1 LNTAATELTD
11 LQNKAVVKQALIGT
25 VVNNDMANTLISN
38 ASTVGFRATTYN
50 LGNALAGTVLVNA
63 SLADVHYGTVAANTI
78 INFGSWPP
86 TGTQSNIQVR
96 LNVSNANAVITFSA
110 NVIASNNTGATTLEN
125 FVSNGGLVTVTAPY
139 GVSEMDYNIST
150 TDCGNTLY
158 IEPVNRPR
166 QSTQI
171 QQRIPSPVGAQGDV
185 AGTVCV
191 GTGLSQITC
200 TNTTNG
206 TNLITCNSTSE
217 FYIDMPISF
226 NGAVFGGIVDGA
238 TYYVKTINSITTF
251 TIAYLPAG
259 TTVPLSTS
267 SGTMYGNPISYMYV
281 CTDTYDA
288 VTVGPKTVI
297 STYSSNNEIVLNSIT
312 SLITNAPVQFNGT
325 PIGGLSTSIIYYIK
339 SIVSGNSSITVS
351 PTIFNG
357 VAGSVVNLSNATV
370 AANSACQATSYNG
383 TTIWKQIPLLVSTA
397 TAALT
402 DIAVSGN
409 ATIGGNAV
417 INGNL
422 TVNGTYT
429 YENVSSLS
437 IEDPIISLGR
447 GPNNTALV
455 SNDNKDRGEQLW
467 YYSGSEK
474 SAFIGWDDSQGKLI
488 AAADVSIASEVVTVN
503 SYGNFAVGNLD
514 SVNISSGNISA
525 SNVTATTFT
534 GALVGSATTAG
545 TVTTNAQP
553 NITSTGTLT
562 SLVVTGNIDAG
573 NFNTSGTFTASNFT
587 GNVIA
592 NNLSVSGTANIPTVA
607 GIRIGGG
614 LNGYYLVTDGTGN
627 LSWVSGG
634 GSGVGVVAGSNSQ
647 IQYNN
652 AGSFGATAGF
662 TFNSATNLLSAPG
675 GISAVGNVTAGNIVT
690 SGSLSVSG
698 NANVG
703 NLGTAGII
711 ISSIVTG
718 TAPLSV
724 VSTTQVAN
732 LNVDQLD
739 GYHADINPTASTV
752 SVRDANANLSA
763 NNYNATGLVTVTG
776 NITGGNL
783 VTGGVLS
790 VTGNANIGNLGIAGI
805 ITVNGNA
812 NVGNLGTSGN
822 ITGGN
827 VTSNNYVIVSTSNS
841 ITAAGTTQSDATQLT
856 KSINIV
862 TTVPASSGVK
872 LPSAEAGMRIIV
884 RNSTSTA
891 LNVYP
896 NTGAAIEPALANAAY
911 TLNAT
916 TSMEFFCS
924 TGGASGQWFT
934 LF

>member
-1 LNTAATELTD
+1 
-11 LQNKAVVKQALIGT
+11 
-25 VVNNDMANTLISN
+25 
-38 ASTVGFRATTYN
+38 
-50 LGNALAGTVLVNA
+50 
-63 SLADVHYGTVAANTI
+63 
-78 INFGSWPP
+78 
-86 TGTQSNIQVR
+86 
-96 LNVSNANAVITFSA
+96 
-110 NVIASNNTGATTLEN
+110 
-125 FVSNGGLVTVTAPY
+125 
-139 GVSEMDYNIST
+139 MDYNIST

-185 AGTVCV
+185 VGTVCV

-325 PIGGLSTSIIYYIK
+325 PIGGLSASIIYYIK

-422 TVNGTYT
+422 TVNGTYI

-447 GPNNTALV
+447 GPNNAALV
-455 SNDNKDRGEQLW
+455 SDDNKDRGEQLW

-488 AAADVSIASEVVTVN
+488 AATDVSIASEVVTVN
-503 SYGNFAVGNLD
+503 SYGNFVVGNLEA
-514 SVNISSGNISA
+514 SNISSVTSLSVVG
-525 SNVTATTFT
+525 NVTA
-534 GALVGSATTAG
+534 
-545 TVTTNAQP
+545 
-553 NITSTGTLT
+553 
-562 SLVVTGNIDAG
+562 G
-573 NFNTSGTFTASNFT
+573 NFITSGTFTASSFS
-587 GNVIA
+587 GNVVA

-634 GSGVGVVAGSNSQ
+634 GSGSGVVAGSNQQ

-652 AGSFGATAGF
+652 SGSFGATAGF
-662 TFNSATNLLSAPG
+662 TFNSVTSLLSAPG
-675 GISAVGNVTAGNIVT
+675 AISATGNITGGNLITSGTISATGNANVGNIGATTGVFTTIAGSLTTASQPNVTLVGT
-690 SGSLSVSG
+690 LTSLSVSG

-703 NLGTAGII
+703 NIGATAGVFTDTI
-711 ISSIVTG
+711 
-718 TAPLSV
+718 
-724 VSTTQVAN
+724 
-732 LNVDQLD
+732 
-739 GYHADINPTASTV
+739 
-752 SVRDANANLSA
+752 
-763 NNYNATGLVTVTG
+763 
-776 NITGGNL
+776 
-783 VTGGVLS
+783 S
-790 VTGNANIGNLGIAGI
+790 VTGNANIGNIGTGGLI
-805 ITVNGNA
+805 NA
-812 NVGNLGTSGN
+812 TGN

-872 LPSAEAGMRIIV
+872 LPAAEAGMRIIV

-891 LNVYP
+891 LKVYP

>member
-1 LNTAATELTD
+1 MSTINTNPINVNYPVPGVNNNSQGFRDNFASIVTNLNTAATELTD

-38 ASTVGFRATTYN
+38 ASTLSFRATTYN
-50 LGNALAGTVLVNA
+50 LGNSLAGTVLVNA
-63 SLADVHYGTVAANTI
+63 SLADVHYGTVSANTT

-86 TGTQSNIQVR
+86 TGTQSNIQIR
-96 LNVSNANAVITFSA
+96 LSVSNANAVITFSG
-110 NVIASNNTGATTLEN
+110 NVLASNNTGATTLEN
-125 FVSNGGLVTVTAPY
+125 FVANGGLITVTAPY

-185 AGTVCV
+185 VGTVCV

-325 PIGGLSTSIIYYIK
+325 PIGGLSASIIYYIK

-422 TVNGTYT
+422 TVNGTYI

-447 GPNNTALV
+447 GPNNAALV
-455 SNDNKDRGEQLW
+455 SDDNKDRGEQLW

-488 AAADVSIASEVVTVN
+488 AATDVSIASEVVTVN
-503 SYGNFAVGNLD
+503 SYGNFVVGNLEA
-514 SVNISSGNISA
+514 SNISSVTSLSVVG
-525 SNVTATTFT
+525 NVTA
-534 GALVGSATTAG
+534 
-545 TVTTNAQP
+545 
-553 NITSTGTLT
+553 
-562 SLVVTGNIDAG
+562 G
-573 NFNTSGTFTASNFT
+573 NFITSGTFTASSFS
-587 GNVIA
+587 GNVVA

-634 GSGVGVVAGSNSQ
+634 GSGSGVVAGSNQQ

-652 AGSFGATAGF
+652 SGSFGATAGF
-662 TFNSATNLLSAPG
+662 TFNSVTSLLSAPG
-675 GISAVGNVTAGNIVT
+675 AISATGNITGGNLITSGTISATGNANVGNIGATTGVFTTIAGSLTTASQPNVTLVGT
-690 SGSLSVSG
+690 LTSLSVSG

-703 NLGTAGII
+703 NIGATAGVFTDTI
-711 ISSIVTG
+711 
-718 TAPLSV
+718 
-724 VSTTQVAN
+724 
-732 LNVDQLD
+732 
-739 GYHADINPTASTV
+739 
-752 SVRDANANLSA
+752 
-763 NNYNATGLVTVTG
+763 
-776 NITGGNL
+776 
-783 VTGGVLS
+783 S
-790 VTGNANIGNLGIAGI
+790 VTGNANIGNIGTGGLI
-805 ITVNGNA
+805 NA
-812 NVGNLGTSGN
+812 TGN

-827 VTSNNYVIVSTSNS
+827 VTSYNYVIVSTSNS

-872 LPSAEAGMRIIV
+872 LPAAEAGMRIIV

-891 LNVYP
+891 LKVYP

>member
-1 LNTAATELTD
+1 
-11 LQNKAVVKQALIGT
+11 
-25 VVNNDMANTLISN
+25 MANTLISN
-38 ASTVGFRATTYN
+38 AAIRSFRHTTYN
-50 LGNALAGTVLVNA
+50 LGNSLSGTVLVDV
-63 SLADVHYGTVAANTI
+63 SLGDVQIGTVSGNVSFT
-78 INFGSWPP
+78 FGSWAP
-86 TGTQSNIQVR
+86 TGTQSNVQ
-96 LNVSNANAVITFSA
+96 LQLSVSNANAVISFPEQVIQSNSNYGTTLLENYA
-110 NVIASNNTGATTLEN
+110 NVGNVAT
-125 FVSNGGLVTVTAPY
+125 VTVPY
-139 GVSEMDYNIST
+139 GVTQLDYNLSSV
-150 TDCGNTLY
+150 DCGDTIT
-158 IEPVNRPR
+158 IEPYNRP
-166 QSTQI
+166 QQTTQI
-171 QQRIPSPVGAQGDV
+171 QQRIPSPIGAQGDV
-185 AGTVCV
+185 VGTVCV
-191 GTGLSQITC
+191 GTGLSQVTC
-200 TNTTNG
+200 TNTSVG

-226 NGAVFGGIVDGA
+226 NGSVFGGIVDGA
-238 TYYVKTINSITTF
+238 TYYIKTIDSGTTF

-259 TTVPLSTS
+259 TTVPLSTV
-267 SGTMYGNPISYMYV
+267 SGTMYGSPISYMYV

-297 STYSSNNEIVLNSIT
+297 STYSSNNEIVLNNIT
-312 SLITNAPVQFNGT
+312 SLITNAPIRFTGNA
-325 PIGGLSTSIIYYIK
+325 IGGLNTSSIYYIK

-351 PTIFNG
+351 LTIFNG

-370 AANSACQATSYNG
+370 ATTSTCQATSYNG

-455 SNDNKDRGEQLW
+455 SNDSKDRGEQLW

-474 SAFIGWDDSQGKLI
+474 SAFIGWDSSQGKLI
-488 AAADVSIASEVVTVN
+488 AAADVTIASEVVTVN
-503 SYGNFAVGNLD
+503 SYGNFVVGNLEA
-514 SVNISSGNISA
+514 SNISSVTSLSVVG
-525 SNVTATTFT
+525 NVTA
-534 GALVGSATTAG
+534 
-545 TVTTNAQP
+545 
-553 NITSTGTLT
+553 
-562 SLVVTGNIDAG
+562 G
-573 NFNTSGTFTASNFT
+573 NFITSGTFTASSFT

-592 NNLSVSGTANIPTVA
+592 NNLSVSGTANIPTVT

-634 GSGVGVVAGSNSQ
+634 GSGTGVVAGSNSQ

-652 AGSFGATAGF
+652 AGSFGAAAGF
-662 TFNSATNLLSAPG
+662 TFNSVSSLMSAPG
-675 GISAVGNVTAGNIVT
+675 GITAIGNI
-690 SGSLSVSG
+690 S
-698 NANVG
+698 
-703 NLGTAGII
+703 
-711 ISSIVTG
+711 
-718 TAPLSV
+718 
-724 VSTTQVAN
+724 
-732 LNVDQLD
+732 
-739 GYHADINPTASTV
+739 
-752 SVRDANANLSA
+752 
-763 NNYNATGLVTVTG
+763 
-776 NITGGNL
+776 GGNL
-783 VTGGVLS
+783 VTGGALSVTGNANVGNIGGTAGVFTTVAGSLTTAAQPNITSVGTLSTISVTGNANVGNIGATAGVFTATIS
-790 VTGNANIGNLGIAGI
+790 VTGNANIGNIGTGGLIIA
-805 ITVNGNA
+805 T
-812 NVGNLGTSGN
+812 GN

-827 VTSNNYVIVSTSNS
+827 VATNNYVIVSAANS
-841 ITAAGTTQSDATQLT
+841 ISATGTVQSDATQLT
-856 KSINIV
+856 KSINVV
-862 TTVPASSGVK
+862 TTVAAGSGVK
-872 LPSAEAGMRIIV
+872 LPVAEAGMRIIV
-884 RNSTSTA
+884 RNSTSTV

>member
-1 LNTAATELTD
+1 
-11 LQNKAVVKQALIGT
+11 
-25 VVNNDMANTLISN
+25 
-38 ASTVGFRATTYN
+38 
-50 LGNALAGTVLVNA
+50 
-63 SLADVHYGTVAANTI
+63 
-78 INFGSWPP
+78 
-86 TGTQSNIQVR
+86 
-96 LNVSNANAVITFSA
+96 
-110 NVIASNNTGATTLEN
+110 
-125 FVSNGGLVTVTAPY
+125 
-139 GVSEMDYNIST
+139 
-150 TDCGNTLY
+150 
-158 IEPVNRPR
+158 
-166 QSTQI
+166 
-171 QQRIPSPVGAQGDV
+171 
-185 AGTVCV
+185 
-191 GTGLSQITC
+191 
-200 TNTTNG
+200 
-206 TNLITCNSTSE
+206 
-217 FYIDMPISF
+217 MPISF

-325 PIGGLSTSIIYYIK
+325 PIGGLSASIIYYIK

-422 TVNGTYT
+422 TVNGTYI

-447 GPNNTALV
+447 GPNNAALV
-455 SNDNKDRGEQLW
+455 SDDNKDRGEQLW

-488 AAADVSIASEVVTVN
+488 AATDVSIASEVVTVN
-503 SYGNFAVGNLD
+503 SYGNFVVGNLEA
-514 SVNISSGNISA
+514 SNISSVTSLSVVG
-525 SNVTATTFT
+525 NVTA
-534 GALVGSATTAG
+534 
-545 TVTTNAQP
+545 
-553 NITSTGTLT
+553 
-562 SLVVTGNIDAG
+562 G
-573 NFNTSGTFTASNFT
+573 NFITSGTFTASSFS
-587 GNVIA
+587 GNVVA

-634 GSGVGVVAGSNSQ
+634 GSGSGVVAGSNQQ

-652 AGSFGATAGF
+652 SGSFGATAGF
-662 TFNSATNLLSAPG
+662 TFNSVTSLLSAPG
-675 GISAVGNVTAGNIVT
+675 AISATGNITGGNLITSGTISATGNANVGNIGATTGVFTTIAGSLTTASQPNVTLVGT
-690 SGSLSVSG
+690 LTSLSVSG

-703 NLGTAGII
+703 NIGATAGVFTDTI
-711 ISSIVTG
+711 
-718 TAPLSV
+718 
-724 VSTTQVAN
+724 
-732 LNVDQLD
+732 
-739 GYHADINPTASTV
+739 
-752 SVRDANANLSA
+752 
-763 NNYNATGLVTVTG
+763 
-776 NITGGNL
+776 
-783 VTGGVLS
+783 S
-790 VTGNANIGNLGIAGI
+790 VTGNANIGNIGTGGLI
-805 ITVNGNA
+805 NA
-812 NVGNLGTSGN
+812 TGN

-872 LPSAEAGMRIIV
+872 LPAAEAGMRIIV

-891 LNVYP
+891 LKVYP